1 MRAVVLVGGFGTR
14 LRPLTLDVPKP
25 LLPVANVRLLEH
37 VLAAL
42 GSAGVTEAVLAIGF
56 KPKPFFEAFPEG
68 VCAGVKLVYAVEPE
82 PMDTAGAIGF
92 AARFAGVNDTFIV
105 VNGDILTDV
114 DYAALVAFHRE
125 RGLEGTIHLIP
136 VDDVTQFGVVES
148 DETSRVTRF
157 VEKPQPHETTSRYVN
172 AGTYVLEP
180 SVLDRIPEGK
190 PLSIERVVFP
200 EMVVDG
206 QLAARPS
213 DDYWVD
219 TGRPETYLK
228 ANLDL
233 IDGTRSLILAS
244 VAAQAHIHATSVVTH
259 SVVGDSCT
267 VGEGAIVIDSVL
279 LPGSHVGAG
288 AKVERSLVMG
298 RVDAGASVTACVIGK
313 DGMVEAGAQLTD
325 VKIP

>member
-14 LRPLTLDVPKP
+14 LRPLTLDTPKP

-56 KPKPFFEAFPEG
+56 KPEPFFDAFPEG

-92 AARFAGVNDTFIV
+92 AARFAGIDDTFIV

-114 DYAALVAFHRE
+114 DFSSLVQFHRE

-136 VDDVTQFGVVES
+136 VDDVTQFGVVELDAS
-148 DETSRVTRF
+148 SRVTRF
-157 VEKPQPHETTSRYVN
+157 VEKPQPHETTSRFVN
-172 AGTYVLEP
+172 AGTYVLEA
-180 SVLDRIPEGK
+180 SILDRIPEGQ

-200 EMVVDG
+200 AMVADG
-206 QLAARPS
+206 QLAAHPTN
-213 DDYWVD
+213 DYWVD

-228 ANLDL
+228 AHLV
-233 IDGTRSLILAS
+233 DGTRSLILAS
-244 VAAQAHIHATSVVTH
+244 VAARAHIEAAAVVTH
-259 SVVGDSCT
+259 SVVGDSCE
-267 VGEGAIVIDSVL
+267 VGNGAIVVDSVL
-279 LPGSHVGAG
+279 LSGCYVGAG

-313 DGMVEAGAQLTD
+313 DGIVEAGAQLTD

>member
-1 MRAVVLVGGFGTR
+1 MRAGVLVGGFGTR
-14 LRPLTLDVPKP
+14 LRPLTLDTPKP

-56 KPKPFFEAFPEG
+56 KPEPFFDAFPEG

-92 AARFAGVNDTFIV
+92 AARFAGIDDTFIV

-114 DYAALVAFHRE
+114 DFSSLVQFHRE

-136 VDDVTQFGVVES
+136 VDDVTQFGVVELDAS
-148 DETSRVTRF
+148 SRVTRF
-157 VEKPQPHETTSRYVN
+157 VEKPQPHETTSRFVN
-172 AGTYVLEP
+172 AGTYVLEA
-180 SVLDRIPEGK
+180 SILDRIPEGQ

-200 EMVVDG
+200 AMVADG
-206 QLAARPS
+206 QLAAHPTN
-213 DDYWVD
+213 DYWVD

-244 VAAQAHIHATSVVTH
+244 VAARAHIEAAAVVTH
-259 SVVGDSCT
+259 SVVGDSCE
-267 VGEGAIVIDSVL
+267 VGNGAIVVDSVL
-279 LPGSHVGAG
+279 LSGCYVGAG

-313 DGMVEAGAQLTD
+313 DGIVEAGAQLTD

>member
-14 LRPLTLDVPKP
+14 LRPLTLDTPKP

-56 KPKPFFEAFPEG
+56 KPEPFFDAFPEG

-92 AARFAGVNDTFIV
+92 AARFAGIDDTFIV

-114 DYAALVAFHRE
+114 DYSSLVQFHRE

-136 VDDVTQFGVVES
+136 VDDVTQFGVVELDAS
-148 DETSRVTRF
+148 SRVTRF
-157 VEKPQPHETTSRYVN
+157 VEKPQPHETTSRFVN
-172 AGTYVLEP
+172 AGTYVLEA
-180 SVLDRIPEGK
+180 SILDRIPEGQ

-200 EMVVDG
+200 AMVADG
-206 QLAARPS
+206 QLAAHPTN
-213 DDYWVD
+213 DYWVD

-244 VAAQAHIHATSVVTH
+244 VAAQAHIDAAAVVTH
-259 SVVGDSCT
+259 SVVGDSCE
-267 VGEGAIVIDSVL
+267 VGNGAIVVDSVL
-279 LPGSHVGAG
+279 LSGCYVGAG

-313 DGMVEAGAQLTD
+313 DGIVEAGAQLTD

>member
-14 LRPLTLDVPKP
+14 LRPLTLDTPKP

-56 KPKPFFEAFPEG
+56 KPEPFFDAFPEG

-92 AARFAGVNDTFIV
+92 AARFAGIDDTFIV

-114 DYAALVAFHRE
+114 DYSSLVQFHRE

-136 VDDVTQFGVVES
+136 VDDVTQFGVVELDAS
-148 DETSRVTRF
+148 SRVTRF
-157 VEKPQPHETTSRYVN
+157 VEKPQPHETTSRFVN
-172 AGTYVLEP
+172 AGTYVLEA
-180 SVLDRIPEGK
+180 SILDRIPEGQ
-190 PLSIERVVFP
+190 PLSVERVVFP
-200 EMVVDG
+200 AMVADG
-206 QLAARPS
+206 QLAAHPTN
-213 DDYWVD
+213 DYWVD

-244 VAAQAHIHATSVVTH
+244 VAARAHIEAAAVVTH
-259 SVVGDSCT
+259 SVVGDSCE
-267 VGEGAIVIDSVL
+267 VGNGAIVVDSVL
-279 LPGSHVGAG
+279 LSGCYVGAG

-313 DGMVEAGAQLTD
+313 DGIVEAGAQLTD

>member
-14 LRPLTLDVPKP
+14 LRPLTLDTPKP

-56 KPKPFFEAFPEG
+56 KPEPFFDAFPEG

-92 AARFAGVNDTFIV
+92 AARFAGIDDTFIV

-114 DYAALVAFHRE
+114 DYSSLVQFHRE

-136 VDDVTQFGVVES
+136 VDDVTQFGVVELDAS
-148 DETSRVTRF
+148 SRVTRF
-157 VEKPQPHETTSRYVN
+157 VEKPQPHETTSRFVN
-172 AGTYVLEP
+172 AGTYVLEA
-180 SVLDRIPEGK
+180 SILDRIPEGQ

-200 EMVVDG
+200 AMVADG
-206 QLAARPS
+206 QLAAHPTN
-213 DDYWVD
+213 DYWVD

-244 VAAQAHIHATSVVTH
+244 VAARAHIEAAAVVTH
-259 SVVGDSCT
+259 SVVGDSCE
-267 VGEGAIVIDSVL
+267 VGNGAIVVDSVL
-279 LPGSHVGAG
+279 LSGCYVGAG

-313 DGMVEAGAQLTD
+313 DGIVEAGAQLTD